1 MVEPL
6 TESEVTEQSNIL
18 LVDDEP
24 ARLLTYEVILERLNQ
39 NLVRAH
45 SGEEAF
51 EKLMDMEFAAILL
64 DVSMPGMNGFET
76 AALVRNHPRV
86 GPTPI
91 IFVTG
96 VHITDLDRLR
106 GYEMGAADYVYV
118 PVIPDVLRGKVQVL
132 VQLYLQRRELAQLN
146 ERLAA
151 TNDELAEAHA
161 RLQAENTRELQ
172 KLNRTLEHA
181 NTQLVSEVAERKRA
195 EALLKEAARRKD
207 EFISILGHELRNPL
221 AAMQSGIELL
231 RNSAA
236 QQSKLPW
243 ARELLQRQLQHL
255 KRLIDD
261 LLDVSRITSGR
272 VHLQQETLELKT
284 VIEHA
289 IDAARPMITER
300 QHKLHVKLPP
310 GPVYLDGDTV
320 RLTQVFGNLLTN
332 AAKYTDAG
340 GKIKLSAE
348 TETAPQPSVT
358 VRVSDTGAGIPEHM
372 LDRVFELFAQADNSG
387 ARTQTGLGIGLAL
400 VRALVEMHGGTVH
413 ATSEG
418 PARGSEF
425 IVKLPLLE
433 NPVAQLAEPDA
444 VTVPVMQTAL
454 RLLIIDDNIDLAN
467 GLAMYLTEKSGH
479 DVRVA
484 HTGESGIETAIEFEP
499 DAVLLDIGLPDI
511 DGYEVARRLR
521 GHDDLEQVPLI
532 GISGFSS
539 EADIKRAKKAGF
551 DHYFVKPIAYDIL
564 NDVLAA
570 HIAPAAGRA
579 TG

>member
-1 MVEPL
+1 MTTPAII
-6 TESEVTEQSNIL
+6 EQSNIL

-39 NLVRAH
+39 NLVRAQ

-51 EKLMDMEFAAILL
+51 EKLMEMEFSAILL

-76 AALVRNHPRV
+76 AALVRNHPRF
-86 GPTPI
+86 GQTPI

-146 ERLAA
+146 DRLAA
-151 TNDELAEAHA
+151 TNAELAEAHE

-172 KLNRTLEHA
+172 KLNRTLERA

-195 EALLKEAARRKD
+195 ESLLKEASRRKD

-231 RNSAA
+231 RNSP
-236 QQSKLPW
+236 QQESKLPW
-243 ARELLQRQLQHL
+243 ARDLLQRQLRHL

-272 VHLQQETLELKT
+272 VQVQRETLELKT
-284 VIEHA
+284 VIDHA
-289 IDAARPMITER
+289 IDASRPLITER
-300 QHKLHVKLPP
+300 RHELRVELPEEP
-310 GPVYLDGDTV
+310 LYLDGDPV

-332 AAKYTDAG
+332 AAKYTDPG
-340 GKIKLSAE
+340 GTIELSAE
-348 TETAPQPSVT
+348 TEAGPPASVT
-358 VRVSDTGAGIPEHM
+358 VRVSDTGAGIPLHM
-372 LDRVFELFAQADNSG
+372 LDRVFELFAQANHSAG
-387 ARTQTGLGIGLAL
+387 RTQTGLGIGLAL
-400 VRALVEMHGGTVH
+400 VRALVDLHGGSVR
-413 ATSEG
+413 ATSAG

-425 IVKLPLLE
+425 IVKLPLLDRNAIQLPE
-433 NPVAQLAEPDA
+433 TESVAPPAI
-444 VTVPVMQTAL
+444 QTAL
-454 RLLIIDDNIDLAN
+454 RLLIIDDNEDLAT
-467 GLAMYLTEKSGH
+467 GLATYLSERSGH

-484 HTGESGIETAIEFEP
+484 HTGESGIETALEFAP
-499 DAVLLDIGLPDI
+499 DAVLLDVGLPDI

-521 GHDDLEQVPLI
+521 DHGDLDHVPLI

-539 EADIKRAKKAGF
+539 EADKERARQAGF
-551 DHYFVKPIAYDIL
+551 DRYFVKPIAYDIL
-564 NDVLAA
+564 HDVLAA
-570 HIAPAAGRA
+570 HIVPAAGRA